1 MQIVVLAILKTVIFL
16 LKRLKC
22 DCMLFSLGGAAY
34 ALLEILWRRKTHWTM
49 AVTGG
54 SCFLLLFRIYK
65 TFPRLCLRSKCL
77 IGGALITL
85 MEGICGFIVNIKCKL
100 NVWDYS
106 NCTLNFKG
114 QVCPFYSML
123 WVLLCI
129 PISGI
134 CKLLCRNKK
143 IV

>member
-1 MQIVVLAILKTVIFL
+1 M
-16 LKRLKC
+16 
-22 DCMLFSLGGAAY
+22 
-34 ALLEILWRRKTHWTM
+34 
-49 AVTGG
+49 
-54 SCFLLLFRIYK
+54 LFRIYK

-123 WVLLCI
+123 WVLLCV

>member
-1 MQIVVLAILKTVIFL
+1 MIF
-16 LKRLKC
+16 
-22 DCMLFSLGGAAY
+22 SIGGVAY

-54 SCFLLLFRIYK
+54 SCFLAIFRVYK
-65 TFPRLCLRSKCL
+65 KFPKLCLRSKCL
-77 IGGALITL
+77 IGGAIITF
-85 MEGICGFIVNIKCKL
+85 MEGICGFIVNVKCKL

-114 QVCPFYSML
+114 QICPFYSML
-123 WVLLCI
+123 WILLCI

-134 CKLLCRNKK
+134 CKLLCKNKK